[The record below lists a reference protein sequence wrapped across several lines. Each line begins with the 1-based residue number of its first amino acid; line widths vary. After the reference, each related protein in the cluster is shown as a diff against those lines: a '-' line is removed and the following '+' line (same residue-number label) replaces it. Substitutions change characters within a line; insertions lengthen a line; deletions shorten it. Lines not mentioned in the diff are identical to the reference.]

1 MRPDAYKSLSR
12 FRVKTGPL
20 ASHDSLGNNGAFVI
34 PFTFDSQGRPEV
46 ASPSHY
52 RFSVIVSD
60 QGGWDHV
67 SVHISII
74 RSTRSGTLEERTP
87 TWQEMCLIKDLFF
100 GPEETVIQIHPPRS
114 RYVNNHEHVLHL
126 WRPYNRS
133 IPMPPMFMV

>member
-1 MRPDAYKSLSR
+1 
-12 FRVKTGPL
+12 
-20 ASHDSLGNNGAFVI
+20 VI
-34 PFTFDSQGRPEV
+34 PFTFDIQGRPEI

-67 SVHISII
+67 SVHVYVI
-74 RSTRSGTLEERTP
+74 RHRAADRSGDVTEARTP
-87 TWQEMCLIKDLFF
+87 IWQEMCLIKDLFF